1 MKKER
6 TIITQ
11 ELCDHVKILLAGGA
25 NLNKAAEIT
34 KTGHAT
40 ISRIKAAGYD
50 AEIYR
55 QNTAKKREKNR
66 KEEEQLQGQMEM
78 ELQTAEEPK
87 QELPDQ
93 VKMMRFLAG
102 QAEKIMQAITAENE
116 QIRTRLDNL
125 NETMGQI
132 LQAVAVENTINRV
145 KIDKLNDTMGQILR
159 AIRKE

>member
-6 TIITQ
+6 TQITQ

-50 AEIYR
+50 AEVYR
-55 QNTAKKREKNR
+55 QNTAKKREKDR

-78 ELQTAEEPK
+78 ELPETPEK
-87 QELPDQ
+87 TELPDQ
-93 VKMMRFLAG
+93 VKLMRFLAG
-102 QAEKIMQAITAENE
+102 QDEKMMKFHQAKVNELIIQQAMWIDDLIM
-116 QIRTRLDNL
+116 
-125 NETMGQI
+125 
-132 LQAVAVENTINRV
+132 
-145 KIDKLNDTMGQILR
+145 KIDRLNDTMGQILR